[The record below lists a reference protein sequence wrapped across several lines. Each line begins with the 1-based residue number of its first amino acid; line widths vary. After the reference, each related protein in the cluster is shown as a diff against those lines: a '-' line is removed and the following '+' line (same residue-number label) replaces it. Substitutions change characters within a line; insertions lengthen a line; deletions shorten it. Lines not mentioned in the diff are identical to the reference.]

1 MKEFK
6 FNVEEVVCN
15 GITASAGSTLT
26 KGNYQTLTTFLKTHF
41 MMSPPDIILEELND
55 SNQIQSDWIV
65 GRRVKDIDT
74 VITRMVSGMF
84 NYAQTKF
91 NNAEL
96 SGMWINSQIKM
107 MTAKDIITIMEKALI
122 DCATADHWYT
132 FEKEWE

>member
-6 FNVEEVVCN
+6 FNVDEVVCS
-15 GITASAGSTLT
+15 GITVGAGSTLT
-26 KGNYQTLTTFLKTHF
+26 ESNYQTLTTFLKTHF
-41 MMSPPDIILEELND
+41 MMSPPDVILEELND

-74 VITRMVSGMF
+74 VITRMISGMF

-91 NNAEL
+91 QNKEL

-107 MTAKDIITIMEKALI
+107 MTAKDIITIMENALI